1 MKVFTKILFLFAA
14 LVNLAPVSG
23 VFSVE
28 NLETLYGI
36 TLEDPNLI
44 ILMRHRAI
52 LFGIVGVLLAVSAFR
67 PSLRPIGVAAGL
79 ASMLSFIAIGYLA
92 GDFNEEL
99 RRIVLIDLVA
109 SALLIGAG
117 VATWRDRASGTA
129 D

>member
-1 MKVFTKILFLFAA
+1 MNIVTKILFMVAA

-28 NLETLYGI
+28 RLETLYGI

-79 ASMLSFIAIGYLA
+79 VSMLSFIAINYLV

-99 RRIVLIDLVA
+99 RRAGLIDLVA
-109 SALLIGAG
+109 STLLIGAG